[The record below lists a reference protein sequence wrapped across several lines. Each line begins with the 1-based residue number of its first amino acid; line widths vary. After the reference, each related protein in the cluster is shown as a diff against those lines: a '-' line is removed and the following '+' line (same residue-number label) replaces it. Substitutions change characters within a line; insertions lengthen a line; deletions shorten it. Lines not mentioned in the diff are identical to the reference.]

1 MLRFNRTKLLA
12 IHLLLTT
19 MWVLVWVLVVLVW
32 PGQGRHEG
40 RDEEILTVTNRMMG
54 PLSYDDPTL
63 LGVVVKSFLHPP
75 STKTPTL
82 MADQY
87 NHQALKYMNY
97 KAEFS
102 YMFCQ
107 KVIKELFNDVRGG
120 FFVEAGALDGEFL
133 SNTLHLELKADW
145 TGLLVEADG
154 DMFNQLL
161 KKRRRVW
168 ASHSCLAI
176 HPHPHKDVLRKFLH
190 YKDLNNEF
198 AKQSARAHGSLVGIS
213 GMEGSTLNN
222 AAPGHQ
228 LYEGVQCLPLA
239 TLLLAL
245 NVSRVDL
252 VSLDVE
258 GAEDAVLRHFPWGR
272 ITVDVW
278 IVEHMLPKPTT
289 SPATQ
294 TNTTPPSTSNV
305 TSHEHSMD
313 AEFVS
318 MFESHGYDL
327 YTFSK
332 KLFIPNYV
340 FILRNSKYHRAMN
353 KL

>member
-1 MLRFNRTKLLA
+1 MFRFNRAKLLA

-19 MWVLVWVLVVLVW
+19 MWVLLVVVW
-32 PGQGRHEG
+32 PGQGSHEG
-40 RDEEILTVTNRMMG
+40 RDEEILTVMKRMMG

-75 STKTPTL
+75 STKPPTL
-82 MADQY
+82 MADQN
-87 NHQALKYMNY
+87 NHQALRYMNY
-97 KAEFS
+97 KGEFA

-107 KVIKELFNDVRGG
+107 RVIKDLFNDVRGG

-176 HPHPHKDVLRKFLH
+176 HPYPHKDVLRKFLH
-190 YKDLNNEF
+190 YKDLNNEYV
-198 AKQSARAHGSLVGIS
+198 KQSARAHGSLVGVS
-213 GMEGSTLNN
+213 GMDGSTLNN

-228 LYEGVQCLPLA
+228 LYESVQCLPLA

-258 GAEDAVLRHFPWGR
+258 GAEEGVLRHFPWGR

-278 IVEHMLPKPTT
+278 IVEHVLPKPTT
-289 SPATQ
+289 SPARQ
-294 TNTTPPSTSNV
+294 TYTTPPSPINV
-305 TSHEHSMD
+305 PSPEHGID

-318 MFESHGYDL
+318 MFASHGYDL

-340 FILRNSKYHRAMN
+340 FILRSSIYHRAMN
-353 KL
+353 K